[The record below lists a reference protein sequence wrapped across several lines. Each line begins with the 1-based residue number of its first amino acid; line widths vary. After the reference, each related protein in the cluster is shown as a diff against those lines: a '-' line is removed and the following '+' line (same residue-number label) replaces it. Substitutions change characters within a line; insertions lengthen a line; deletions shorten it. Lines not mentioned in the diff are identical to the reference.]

1 MINPV
6 WSASLSFLAVTAASM
21 VGLSLATPRERI
33 TRRRIEAVAASG
45 PTGPVPR
52 EKLLEQP
59 FIQRVLLPAL
69 GAFSALG
76 DRLTPSA
83 QRDRLVQKLQQAG
96 IFGPQGVQALL
107 AVKALSLAIAAV
119 VFWYAGAINVGAG
132 LVGGATV
139 ALIGLVGPERWVNA
153 RIKKRQESMTRSL
166 PDALDLV
173 TSCVEA
179 GLSFDGSVLRMTS
192 RSSGHGRELREELG
206 RYMTDVRVG
215 RPRAEALQDLSRR
228 CGVPDLE
235 GVTAALVQA
244 DQLGVGVAQTLRT
257 QSQHLRNKR
266 RQRAQEQA
274 LKAPVKMLF
283 PLVFF
288 IFPTMFIVTLGPA
301 VIRIIDT
308 FSKMHH

>member
-1 MINPV
+1 
-6 WSASLSFLAVTAASM
+6 
-21 VGLSLATPRERI
+21 
-33 TRRRIEAVAASG
+33 
-45 PTGPVPR
+45 
-52 EKLLEQP
+52 
-59 FIQRVLLPAL
+59 
-69 GAFSALG
+69 
-76 DRLTPSA
+76 
-83 QRDRLVQKLQQAG
+83 
-96 IFGPQGVQALL
+96 
-107 AVKALSLAIAAV
+107 
-119 VFWYAGAINVGAG
+119 
-132 LVGGATV
+132 
-139 ALIGLVGPERWVNA
+139 
-153 RIKKRQESMTRSL
+153 
-166 PDALDLV
+166 
-173 TSCVEA
+173 
-179 GLSFDGSVLRMTS
+179 
-192 RSSGHGRELREELG
+192 
-206 RYMTDVRVG
+206 VRVG